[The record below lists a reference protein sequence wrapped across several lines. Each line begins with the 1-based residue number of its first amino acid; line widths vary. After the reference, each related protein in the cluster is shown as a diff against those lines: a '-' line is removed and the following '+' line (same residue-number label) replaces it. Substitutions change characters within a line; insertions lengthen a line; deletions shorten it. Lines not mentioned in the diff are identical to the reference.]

1 MKLTAHI
8 NNSRDAQARITIMHE
23 RKLVIARLASTTFVR
38 TELLTLAFFGG
49 SLLVLCIDLIVNILT
64 LKGGF

>member
-8 NNSRDAQARITIMHE
+8 NNSQSAQARMIVMHE
-23 RKLVIARLASTTFVR
+23 RKLVIARLASTTSVQA
-38 TELLTLAFFGG
+38 ELLILAVLCG
-49 SLLVLCIDLIVNILT
+49 SLLVLCTNLAVNILT